1 MPSYQCELCNHIFS
15 RKNDLERHKEKKT
28 PCVSADKIIEKH
40 KQEIIEV
47 KTTTDDINKIKKFLD
62 YCHNTLRDKEGIV
75 GMKALSNISML
86 LFLKF
91 VNNSVKE
98 GTIDLLEIE
107 KYRKEDGSD
116 KVDAFKNN
124 KKYIKYVQFNNIIQ
138 DGKFKIDV
146 SELCIIVE
154 FIFKH
159 ILWYHPFTKNIFND
173 EFPSIKYETTY
184 ENIFKQMD
192 KIDWDIIDV
201 DIKGLAYEYFLK
213 DEMAG
218 GGLGQFFTRREV
230 VDYMINVIE
239 PYITRKSKII
249 DPFMG
254 TGGFLTHIFNKIK
267 KMYEKEDMPFTDE
280 IKNELINGIEKNP
293 QTCLLALNNI
303 LLNTNI
309 FPTGVNCSDSF
320 RNYIDTKYDIC
331 ITNPPYG
338 ISGLTY
344 DDSSMFPD
352 EYNGIKKKEYIPHK
366 TNDAICMSLQTIP
379 YILNKNGIGAIVV
392 PDGKQL
398 TSEKEKSLIEV
409 RKNLIENNNLFQVT
423 KLPSGTFLPY
433 TGVETCILF
442 FKKGEKTKSIKFVK
456 LDDKYKT
463 ETLIC
468 DVDIKKIKEKN
479 YSLNYK
485 LYIDLNK
492 NIHTN
497 ISYNAIDELFDYIK
511 GNIQSSKVEHV
522 ENGKYDFVT
531 GAEEYKKVNNIE
543 NSTLIDGE
551 NVFISHRGNGDN
563 RPIKYYNGKCYYSDL
578 MTLLKPKIHISVKY
592 CYYYLKFNQKHIE
605 NTYQKGA
612 CNKTLDFNLFG
623 KMQIPVPPIE
633 VQNVIVK
640 ELDSF
645 YKQKESLINITNE
658 MNIFKKAKFEM
669 LLSACENKQTV
680 KLGDV
685 CDTIKTG
692 KNKPSDGLEN
702 TKKYPYYGTGGITG
716 YTNEYLID
724 GEYLLTPRNGSIG
737 NFIKCNG
744 KSFPS
749 DHMYIVKP
757 TEKIL
762 INYLYYMFMGNN
774 LSYHKTGSIIP
785 NITKEI
791 LYDLQIQLPS
801 LEDQQMI
808 INQMESYDK
817 LVESL
822 QKQIDEIDKIV
833 KERFDYHLNK
843 CKLDDEPIVEPID
856 KPDDELSNESK
867 PKKIIKK
874 VKNTKVIDEP
884 IEIIEEVK
892 PTKTIKVKKSV
903 KKVLTDE

>member
-1 MPSYQCELCNHIFS
+1 MFGTFDKSKNVKLITHIYNHI
-15 RKNDLERHKEKKT
+15 
-28 PCVSADKIIEKH
+28 
-40 KQEIIEV
+40 KQ
-47 KTTTDDINKIKKFLD
+47 
-62 YCHNTLRDKEGIV
+62 
-75 GMKALSNISML
+75 
-86 LFLKF
+86 
-91 VNNSVKE
+91 
-98 GTIDLLEIE
+98 
-107 KYRKEDGSD
+107 
-116 KVDAFKNN
+116 
-124 KKYIKYVQFNNIIQ
+124 
-138 DGKFKIDV
+138 
-146 SELCIIVE
+146 
-154 FIFKH
+154 
-159 ILWYHPFTKNIFND
+159 
-173 EFPSIKYETTY
+173 KYE
-184 ENIFKQMD
+184 
-192 KIDWDIIDV
+192 
-201 DIKGLAYEYFLK
+201 K
-213 DEMAG
+213 DDE
-218 GGLGQFFTRREV
+218 
-230 VDYMINVIE
+230 
-239 PYITRKSKII
+239 
-249 DPFMG
+249 
-254 TGGFLTHIFNKIK
+254 
-267 KMYEKEDMPFTDE
+267 PFTDE
-280 IKNELINGIEKNP
+280 IKNELMNGIEKNP
-293 QTCLLALNNI
+293 QTCLLALNYI

-309 FPTGVNCSDSF
+309 FPTSVNCGDSF

-352 EYNGIKKKEYIPHK
+352 EYNGIKKKEYIPYK

-497 ISYNAIDELFDYIK
+497 ISYNTIDELFDYIK
-511 GNIQSSKVEHV
+511 GNIQSSKVYHV

-623 KMQIPVPPIE
+623 KMQIPIPPIE

-645 YKQKESLINITNE
+645 YKQKESLINVTNE
-658 MNIFKKAKFEM
+658 MNTFKKAKFEM
-669 LLSACENKQTV
+669 LRSACENKQTV

-685 CDTIKTG
+685 CNFNINKKNDKSYDEYHYIDISSIEKGNLIENKIIKKNDLPSRAKRYGDVEDILLSSVRPNLENYIYLTKDILKENTIISTG
-692 KNKPSDGLEN
+692 FILITPMKNKILSKYLYYIISDEQF
-702 TKKYPYYGTGGITG
+702 T
-716 YTNEYLID
+716 
-724 GEYLLTPRNGSIG
+724 
-737 NFIKCNG
+737 
-744 KSFPS
+744 
-749 DHMYIVKP
+749 
-757 TEKIL
+757 KIL
-762 INYLYYMFMGNN
+762 IDKTTGANYP
-774 LSYHKTGSIIP
+774 SINTDDI
-785 NITKEI
+785 ISI
-791 LYDLQIQLPS
+791 HIQLPS
-801 LEDQQMI
+801 LELQQMI

-817 LVESL
+817 LVEL
-822 QKQIDEIDKIV
+822 QQKQIDEIDKLV

-843 CKLDDEPIVEPID
+843 CKSENIPEEQVDEP
-856 KPDDELSNESK
+856 KDELSNKSNK
-867 PKKIIKK
+867 KK
-874 VKNTKVIDEP
+874 VKITKVIDEP
-884 IEIIEEVK
+884 IEEIIKEEK

-903 KKVLTDE
+903 KKELTNE